1 MKAVV
6 LCALVR
12 GLIYI
17 SSTLRVLRF
26 RVIRVICVIC
36 VPRDFWDGWDLG
48 DVPLV
53 INH

>member
-26 RVIRVICVIC
+26 RVICVIC

-48 DVPLV
+48 DLGDVPLV